1 MTTQSVEVT
10 LQPGATM
17 FEFKAKSRPERIQIY
32 DFIGCICQNRDFQG
46 TLCGI
51 AAYQPTG
58 TVLRLRLSNRRQIV
72 LIEFPYY
79 AIHQPFYEVIRHA
92 MPWTAQCLMS
102 DTEWLND
109 QLPIIRP
116 LDVFDGPVT
125 AMQIMN
131 TQPGAMPL
139 IRYTPHYARSQVQP
153 AEEDSGVVGD
163 GDSEVLGR
171 PEFRV

>member
-1 MTTQSVEVT
+1 MTWETSIRLLVEERVYLQKQNAQNRYKIYCTHHTNMTTQSVEVT

-58 TVLRLRLSNRRQIV
+58 IVLRLRLSNRRQIV

-116 LDVFDGPVT
+116 LDVFDG
-125 AMQIMN
+125 
-131 TQPGAMPL
+131 L
-139 IRYTPHYARSQVQP
+139 ISYQSSDHSMSLMDR
-153 AEEDSGVVGD
+153 
-163 GDSEVLGR
+163 
-171 PEFRV
+171 